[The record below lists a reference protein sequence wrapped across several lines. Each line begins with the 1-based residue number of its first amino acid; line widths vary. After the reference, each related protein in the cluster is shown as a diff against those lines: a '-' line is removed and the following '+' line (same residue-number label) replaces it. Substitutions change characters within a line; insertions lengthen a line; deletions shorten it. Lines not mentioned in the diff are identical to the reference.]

1 MAPRPRITVVTSGH
15 LSTCPRMLKS
25 ADALAGA
32 GYDVRVVAT
41 STDGWAIGA
50 DRDVRSRRAWPA
62 TIINYRKGDSGQTYW
77 RTGVRSRVSR
87 AVVDWLGA
95 ERAPLP
101 LIARTIGRVH
111 SELVRAIAAEPADL
125 VYGGTTGA
133 LAAIAEGARRLGAP
147 YGLDLE
153 DFHSA
158 EIGGSQALRKTV
170 MTNRIED
177 VVLPHAAFLTTS
189 SEYIAEAY
197 RQQYAVASS
206 VVHNTFPLPAQSPDF
221 TRVDAARLR
230 VYWFSQT
237 IGPGRGLDEAVVAL
251 GQSGVSAVLALRGRD
266 WGGYLDGLRR
276 LAAERAPRLE
286 VQHLQP
292 AAPDTMVDLA
302 RGYDVG
308 LALEQMVPLN
318 RALCLSN
325 KAFTYLLAGVAVI
338 LTDTPGQHAFG
349 QDIGSAAVLV
359 RPGDIEGLAS
369 VFRQWADNP
378 SMLEAAKRAA
388 WDAAVRR
395 WHWDHPKEC
404 GVLLNLISAALH

>member
-1 MAPRPRITVVTSGH
+1 
-15 LSTCPRMLKS
+15 MLKS
-25 ADALAGA
+25 ADALAQA
-32 GYDVRVVAT
+32 GYTVRVVAT
-41 STDGWAIGA
+41 STDGWAIEA

-62 TIINYRKGDSGQTYW
+62 TIINYRKGDSGRTYW

-101 LIARTIGRVH
+101 LIARAIGRVH
-111 SELVRAIAAEPADL
+111 PELVRAIAAEPADL

-133 LAAIAEGARRLGAP
+133 LAAIAEGARRIGAP
-147 YGLDLE
+147 YALDLE

-158 EIGGSQALRKTV
+158 EIGGSRALRKTV
-170 MTNRIED
+170 MINRVED
-177 VVLPHAAFLTTS
+177 AVLPRAIFLTTS

-197 RQQYAVASS
+197 RQQYGVATS
-206 VVHNTFPLPAQSPDF
+206 VVHNTFPLPAQPPDF
-221 TRVDAARLR
+221 ARVDPARLR

-266 WGGYLDGLRR
+266 WGGYLEGLKR

-292 AAPDTMVDLA
+292 AAPDAMVDLA

-349 QDIGSAAVLV
+349 HDVGSAAALV
-359 RPGDIEGLAS
+359 RPGDSEGLAT
-369 VFRQWADNP
+369 VFRQWADHP
-378 SMLEAAKRAA
+378 SLLEAAKRAA

-395 WHWDHPKEC
+395 WHWDHPKER
-404 GVLLNLISAALH
+404 GVLLNLVSAAVH